1 MKALFITSIFVL
13 FVLTGFAQEKD
24 TIVATDVIIQVDGEV
39 VYGIIEEVNKE
50 EIKYRDNRLP
60 NKPLITLPR
69 SLVYMIS
76 YSNSTTQVITPTFGK
91 RKIRKT
97 AFDDNKLENNNY
109 DDDGEEDNN
118 LKYNLAHGSVKA
130 GLGLTQDFSRIKGIE
145 EFDKEESFP
154 LIHVD
159 YQIKISRLFIAGVSL
174 GYGSNRY
181 TYASFS
187 EYDQIDIY
195 QEVNETLYSLGA
207 FARYNIMS
215 GFVRPYALLGL
226 NFNYTVAD
234 NTGTIFFIDESKK
247 VSTNTSIKGFKA
259 LLLARAG
266 VDFHIGKNF
275 GLYTDIGLG
284 NSLVQLGVKFIL
296 K

>member
-50 EIKYRDNRLP
+50 EVKYRNNLLP
-60 NKPLITLPR
+60 HEPLITLPR
-69 SLVYMIS
+69 SLVYIIS
-76 YSNSTTQVITPTFGK
+76 YSNNTTQIITPTFGK

-97 AFDDNKLENNNY
+97 AFDENKLEDNDY
-109 DDDGEEDNN
+109 EDDEENN
-118 LKYNLAHGSVKA
+118 LKYNLAHGSIKV
-130 GLGLTQDFSRIKGIE
+130 GLGLTEDFSRIKGIE

-159 YQIKISRLFIAGVSL
+159 YQIKINRLFIAGASL

-181 TYASFS
+181 TYSSFS

-195 QEVNETLYSLGA
+195 QEVNETLYSIGV
-207 FARYNIMS
+207 FARYDIMS

-234 NTGTIFFIDESKK
+234 NAGTIFFIDESKK
-247 VSTNTSIKGFKA
+247 VSTNTSVKGFKT
-259 LLLARAG
+259 LVLARVG
-266 VDFHIGKNF
+266 VDFHISKMF